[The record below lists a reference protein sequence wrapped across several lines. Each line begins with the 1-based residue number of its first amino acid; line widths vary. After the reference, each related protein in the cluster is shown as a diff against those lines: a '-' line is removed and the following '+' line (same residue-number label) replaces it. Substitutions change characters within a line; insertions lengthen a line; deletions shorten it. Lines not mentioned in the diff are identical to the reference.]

1 MKGDVKA
8 EPVGNSIPNSA
19 LALNTYSVLTST
31 ASGSCIPEN
40 VEDQVGLV
48 NGKLLAKEAG
58 YSTGLGKGDMVN
70 QEVDK
75 ALMLKGLIIEGGIR
89 WVAIISIFRI

>member
-1 MKGDVKA
+1 MKA

-19 LALNTYSVLTST
+19 LVLNTCSVLTST
-31 ASGSCIPEN
+31 ASGSYIPGN
-40 VEDQVGLV
+40 VEGQENLA

-58 YSTGLGKGDMVN
+58 YSTGLGKGAMVN

-89 WVAIISIFRI
+89 WLAIISIFRI